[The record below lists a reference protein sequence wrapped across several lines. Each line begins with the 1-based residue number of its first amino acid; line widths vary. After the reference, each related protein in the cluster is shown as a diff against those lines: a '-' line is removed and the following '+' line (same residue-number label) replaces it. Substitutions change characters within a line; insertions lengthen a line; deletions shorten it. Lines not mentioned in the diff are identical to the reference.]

1 MKYVDLSKELQ
12 LQVLEQT
19 RSIEGLDQQVI
30 EKDWWVTQVLRAL
43 FDLPYSEHLS
53 FKGGTSLSKCWGL
66 IERFSEDIDIG
77 ISREYLGFDGELSK
91 TQISDKLR
99 RAACSFVRENLQ
111 HDIRNKMVEHGINPD
126 LFEVSVDITP
136 VTTTDPEIILVNYK
150 SALPTSEYIRHAV
163 KIEVS
168 GRSMHEP
175 VVEHEICSMIDTA
188 FPETPF
194 AEAPFK
200 VWAVSPHRTFLEK
213 IFLLHEEFA
222 KPTEEIRAERMSRH
236 MYDLERMMR
245 TPIAKEALQDTE
257 LYNAVIE
264 HRRKFIGLRGF
275 DYSTLQPDKLN
286 ILPPTPE
293 IEQLWKEDYRRM
305 RDTMI
310 YGESV
315 EFDELKYRLN
325 TLCQSLKNKNIE

>member
-1 MKYVDLSKELQ
+1 
-12 LQVLEQT
+12 
-19 RSIEGLDQQVI
+19 
-30 EKDWWVTQVLRAL
+30 
-43 FDLPYSEHLS
+43 
-53 FKGGTSLSKCWGL
+53 
-66 IERFSEDIDIG
+66 
-77 ISREYLGFDGELSK
+77 
-91 TQISDKLR
+91 
-99 RAACSFVRENLQ
+99 
-111 HDIRNKMVEHGINPD
+111 MVEHGINPD

-150 SALPTSEYIRHAV
+150 SVLPTSEYIRHAV

-175 VVEHEICSMIDTA
+175 VVEHNIRSMIDSA

-194 AEAPFK
+194 AEDAFK
-200 VWAVSPHRTFLEK
+200 VWAVIPQRTFLEK
-213 IFLLHEEFA
+213 MFLLHEEFA

-293 IEQLWKEDYRRM
+293 IEQLWREDYRRM

-315 EFDELKYRLN
+315 EFDELIKMMRVLMGICN
-325 TLCQSLKNKNIE
+325 EN

>member
-1 MKYVDLSKELQ
+1 MKYVDLTKELQ

-19 RSIEGLDQQVI
+19 RSTEGLDQQVI

-77 ISREYLGFDGELSK
+77 ISREFLGFEGELSK

-99 RAACSFVRENLQ
+99 RAACSFVREHLQ
-111 HDIRNKMVEHGINPD
+111 YDVRNKMIENGIDPD
-126 LFEVSVDITP
+126 LFEVCVDITP
-136 VTTTDPEIILVNYK
+136 VTTTDPEIILINYK
-150 SALPTSEYIRHAV
+150 SVLPTSEYIRHAV

-175 VVEHEICSMIDTA
+175 VVEHDIRSMIDTA
-188 FPETPF
+188 FPEAPF
-194 AEAPFK
+194 VEAPFK
-200 VWAVSPHRTFLEK
+200 VWAVTPHRTFLEK
-213 IFLLHEEFA
+213 MFLLHEEFA
-222 KPTEEIRAERMSRH
+222 KSTEEIRAERMSRH
-236 MYDLERMMR
+236 MYDLEHMMR

-293 IEQLWKEDYRRM
+293 IEQLWREDYRRM

-315 EFDELKYRLN
+315 EFDEL
-325 TLCQSLKNKNIE
+325 LKTMSIINNMVIS

>member
-77 ISREYLGFDGELSK
+77 ISREFLGFEGELSK
-91 TQISDKLR
+91 TQVSDKLR
-99 RAACSFVRENLQ
+99 RAACTFVRERLQ
-111 HDIRNKMVEHGINPD
+111 HDVLNKMVDNGINPD

-136 VTTTDPEIILVNYK
+136 VTTTDPEIILVTYK

-168 GRSMHEP
+168 GRSMREP
-175 VVEHEICSMIDTA
+175 VVEHNICSMIDTA
-188 FPETPF
+188 FPETSF
-194 AEAPFK
+194 AESPFK
-200 VWAVSPHRTFLEK
+200 VWAVTPHRTFLEK
-213 IFLLHEEFA
+213 MFLLHEEFA

-245 TPIAKEALQDTE
+245 TPIAEEALKDTD

-275 DYSTLQPDKLN
+275 DYNTLQQETLS
-286 ILPPTPE
+286 ILPPTQE
-293 IEQLWKEDYRRM
+293 IEQLWREDYRHM
-305 RDTMI
+305 QDTMI

-315 EFDELKYRLN
+315 GFDDILKTISTIN
-325 TLCQSLKNKNIE
+325 NMVISSK

>member
-19 RSIEGLDQQVI
+19 RSIEGPDQQVI

-43 FDLPYSEHLS
+43 FALPYSEHLS
-53 FKGGTSLSKCWGL
+53 FKGGTSLSKCWRL

-77 ISREYLGFDGELSK
+77 ISREFLGFEGELSK

-99 RAACSFVRENLQ
+99 RAACSFVREHLQ
-111 HDIRNKMVEHGINPD
+111 YDVRNKMLESGISPD

-136 VTTTDPEIILVNYK
+136 VTTTDPEIILVSYK
-150 SALPTSEYIRHAV
+150 SVLPTSEYIRHAV

-175 VVEHEICSMIDTA
+175 VVEHNIRSMIDSA

-194 AEAPFK
+194 AEDAFK
-200 VWAVSPHRTFLEK
+200 VWAVIPQRTFLEK
-213 IFLLHEEFA
+213 MFLLHEEFA

-236 MYDLERMMR
+236 MYDLERMTR
-245 TPIAKEALQDTE
+245 TPIAEEALHNTE

-275 DYSTLQPDKLN
+275 DYNTLQPDTLN
-286 ILPPTPE
+286 ILPPTHE
-293 IEQLWKEDYRRM
+293 IEQLWREDYRRM
-305 RDTMI
+305 QDTMI

-315 EFDELKYRLN
+315 GFDELITSMRKLMSIR
-325 TLCQSLKNKNIE
+325 NKN

>member
-43 FDLPYSEHLS
+43 FALPYSELLS
-53 FKGGTSLSKCWGL
+53 FKGGTSLSKCWRL

-77 ISREYLGFDGELSK
+77 ISREFLGFEGELSK

-99 RAACSFVRENLQ
+99 RAACLFVREHLQ
-111 HDIRNKMVEHGINPD
+111 YDVRNKMLENGISPD

-136 VTTTDPEIILVNYK
+136 VTTTDPEIILVSYK
-150 SALPTSEYIRHAV
+150 SVLPTSEYIRHAV
-163 KIEVS
+163 KIEVI
-168 GRSMHEP
+168 GRSTHEP
-175 VVEHEICSMIDTA
+175 VVEHNILSMIVSE

-194 AEAPFK
+194 AEDAFK
-200 VWAVSPHRTFLEK
+200 VWAVIPQRTFLEK
-213 IFLLHEEFA
+213 MFLLHEEFA

-245 TPIAKEALQDTE
+245 TPIAKEALLNTE
-257 LYNAVIE
+257 LYNVLIE

-275 DYSTLQPDKLN
+275 DYNTLQPGTLN

-293 IEQLWKEDYRRM
+293 IEQLWRDDYRRM
-305 RDTMI
+305 QDTMI
-310 YGESV
+310 YGESIG
-315 EFDELKYRLN
+315 FDELKYRLN

>member
-1 MKYVDLSKELQ
+1 MKYVDLTKELQ

-77 ISREYLGFDGELSK
+77 ISREFLGFEGELSK

-99 RAACSFVRENLQ
+99 RSACSFVRKHLQ
-111 HDIRNKMVEHGINPD
+111 YDVRNKMIENGIDPD
-126 LFEVSVDITP
+126 LFEVCVDITP
-136 VTTTDPEIILVNYK
+136 VTTTDPEMILVNYK
-150 SALPTSEYIRHAV
+150 SVLPTSEYIRHAV

-200 VWAVSPHRTFLEK
+200 VWAVTPHRTFLEK
-213 IFLLHEEFA
+213 MFLLHEEFA
-222 KPTEEIRAERMSRH
+222 KPAEEIRAERMSRH

-245 TPIAKEALQDTE
+245 TPIAEEALHNTE

-275 DYSTLQPDKLN
+275 DYNTLQPDTLN
-286 ILPPTPE
+286 ILPPTHE

-305 RDTMI
+305 QDTMI

-315 EFDELKYRLN
+315 GFDELITSMRKLMSIR
-325 TLCQSLKNKNIE
+325 NKN

>member
-43 FDLPYSEHLS
+43 YALPYSEHLS

-77 ISREYLGFDGELSK
+77 ISREFLGFDGDLSK

-99 RAACSFVRENLQ
+99 RAACSFVREHLQ
-111 HDIRNKMVEHGINPD
+111 YDVRNKMLENGINPD

-136 VTTTDPEIILVNYK
+136 VTTTDPEIILVSYK
-150 SALPTSEYIRHAV
+150 SVLPTSEYIRHAV

-175 VVEHEICSMIDTA
+175 VVEHNIRSMIDSA

-194 AEAPFK
+194 AEDAFK
-200 VWAVSPHRTFLEK
+200 VWAVIPQRTFLEK
-213 IFLLHEEFA
+213 MFLLHEEFA

-245 TPIAKEALQDTE
+245 TPIAKEALLNTE
-257 LYNAVIE
+257 LYNALIE

-275 DYSTLQPDKLN
+275 DYNTLQPGTLN

-293 IEQLWKEDYRRM
+293 IEQLWRDDYRRM
-305 RDTMI
+305 QDTMI
-310 YGESV
+310 YGESIG
-315 EFDELKYRLN
+315 FDELKYRLN

>member
-43 FDLPYSEHLS
+43 FALPYSEHLS

-99 RAACSFVRENLQ
+99 RAACSFVREHLQ
-111 HDIRNKMVEHGINPD
+111 YDVRNKMVKHGINPD

-136 VTTTDPEIILVNYK
+136 VTTTDPEIILVNYR
-150 SALPTSEYIRHAV
+150 SVLPTSEYIRHAV

-175 VVEHEICSMIDTA
+175 VVEHDIRSMIDTA

-194 AEAPFK
+194 AEGPFK
-200 VWAVSPHRTFLEK
+200 VWAVTPHRTFLEK
-213 IFLLHEEFA
+213 MFLLHEEFA
-222 KPTEEIRAERMSRH
+222 KPAEEIRAERMSRH
-236 MYDLERMMR
+236 MYDLERMIR

-293 IEQLWKEDYRRM
+293 IEQLWREDYRRM
-305 RDTMI
+305 QDTMI

-315 EFDELKYRLN
+315 DFDELIKMICHLQEITATEQN
-325 TLCQSLKNKNIE
+325 

>member
-1 MKYVDLSKELQ
+1 MKYVDLTKELQ

-77 ISREYLGFDGELSK
+77 ISREFLGFEGELSK

-99 RAACSFVRENLQ
+99 RAACSFVREHLQ
-111 HDIRNKMVEHGINPD
+111 HDVRNKMIENGIDPD
-126 LFEVSVDITP
+126 LFEVCVDITP
-136 VTTTDPEIILVNYK
+136 VTTTDPEMILVNYK
-150 SALPTSEYIRHAV
+150 SVLPTSEYIRHAV

-168 GRSMHEP
+168 GRSMHEL
-175 VVEHEICSMIDTA
+175 VVEHEICSIIDTA

-200 VWAVSPHRTFLEK
+200 VWAVTPHRTFLEK
-213 IFLLHEEFA
+213 MFLLHEEFA

-245 TPIAKEALQDTE
+245 TPIAKEALQNTE

-275 DYSTLQPDKLN
+275 DYSTLRPDTLN

-293 IEQLWKEDYRRM
+293 IEQLWREDYRRM

-315 EFDELKYRLN
+315 DFDKLIKMICHLQEITATEQN
-325 TLCQSLKNKNIE
+325 

>member
-43 FDLPYSEHLS
+43 FTLPYSEHLS

-99 RAACSFVRENLQ
+99 RAACSFVREHLQ
-111 HDIRNKMVEHGINPD
+111 YDVRNKMVKHGINPD

-136 VTTTDPEIILVNYK
+136 VTTTDPEMILINYK
-150 SALPTSEYIRHAV
+150 SVLPTSEYIRHAV

-175 VVEHEICSMIDTA
+175 VVEHDIRSMIDTA

-200 VWAVSPHRTFLEK
+200 VWAVTPHRTFLEK
-213 IFLLHEEFA
+213 MFLLHEEFA

-275 DYSTLQPDKLN
+275 DYSTLQPDTLN

-293 IEQLWKEDYRRM
+293 IEQLWREDYRRM
-305 RDTMI
+305 QDTMI

-315 EFDELKYRLN
+315 DFDELIKMICHLQEITATEQN
-325 TLCQSLKNKNIE
+325 

>member
-1 MKYVDLSKELQ
+1 MKYVDLTKELQ
-12 LQVLEQT
+12 LQVLEQA

-77 ISREYLGFDGELSK
+77 ISREFLGFEGELSK

-99 RAACSFVRENLQ
+99 RAACSFVREHLQ
-111 HDIRNKMVEHGINPD
+111 HDVRNKMIENGIDPD
-126 LFEVSVDITP
+126 LFEVCVDITP
-136 VTTTDPEIILVNYK
+136 VTTTDPEMILVNYK
-150 SALPTSEYIRHAV
+150 SVLPTSEYIRHAV

-200 VWAVSPHRTFLEK
+200 VWAVTPHRTFLEK
-213 IFLLHEEFA
+213 MFLLHEEFA

-245 TPIAKEALQDTE
+245 TPIAKEALQNTE

-275 DYSTLQPDKLN
+275 DYSTLQPDTLN

-293 IEQLWKEDYRRM
+293 IEQLWREDYRRM

-315 EFDELKYRLN
+315 DFDKLIKMIFHLQEITATEQN
-325 TLCQSLKNKNIE
+325 

>member
-19 RSIEGLDQQVI
+19 RSTEGLDQQVI

-77 ISREYLGFDGELSK
+77 ISREFLGFEGELSK
-91 TQISDKLR
+91 TQVSDKLR
-99 RAACSFVRENLQ
+99 RAACTFVRERLQ
-111 HDIRNKMVEHGINPD
+111 HDVLNKMVDNGINPD

-136 VTTTDPEIILVNYK
+136 VTTTDPEIILVTYK

-168 GRSMHEP
+168 GRSMREP
-175 VVEHEICSMIDTA
+175 VVEHNICSMIDTA
-188 FPETPF
+188 FPETSF
-194 AEAPFK
+194 AESPFK
-200 VWAVSPHRTFLEK
+200 VWAVTPHRTFLEK
-213 IFLLHEEFA
+213 MFLLHEEFA

-245 TPIAKEALQDTE
+245 TPIAEEALKDTA

-275 DYSTLQPDKLN
+275 DYNTLQPATLN

-293 IEQLWKEDYRRM
+293 IEQLWREDYRRM
-305 RDTMI
+305 QDTMI

-315 EFDELKYRLN
+315 GFDELKYRLN
-325 TLCQSLKNKNIE
+325 ALCQSLKNKNIE

>member
-43 FDLPYSEHLS
+43 FALPYSEHLS
-53 FKGGTSLSKCWGL
+53 FKGGTSLSKCWRL

-77 ISREYLGFDGELSK
+77 ISREFLGFEGELSK

-99 RAACSFVRENLQ
+99 RAACSFVREHLQ
-111 HDIRNKMVEHGINPD
+111 YDVRNKMLESGISPD

-136 VTTTDPEIILVNYK
+136 VTTTDPEIILVSYK
-150 SALPTSEYIRHAV
+150 SVLPTSEYIRHAV

-175 VVEHEICSMIDTA
+175 VVEHNIRSMIDSA

-194 AEAPFK
+194 AEDAFK
-200 VWAVSPHRTFLEK
+200 VWAVIPQRTFLEK
-213 IFLLHEEFA
+213 MFLLHEEFA

-245 TPIAKEALQDTE
+245 TPIAKEALLNTE
-257 LYNAVIE
+257 LYNALIE

-275 DYSTLQPDKLN
+275 DYNTLQPGTLN

-293 IEQLWKEDYRRM
+293 IEQLWRDDYRRM
-305 RDTMI
+305 QDTMI
-310 YGESV
+310 YGESIG
-315 EFDELKYRLN
+315 FDELKYRLN

>member
-43 FDLPYSEHLS
+43 FALPYSELLS
-53 FKGGTSLSKCWGL
+53 FKGGTSLSKCWRL

-77 ISREYLGFDGELSK
+77 ISREFLGFEGELSK

-99 RAACSFVRENLQ
+99 RAACLFVREHLQ
-111 HDIRNKMVEHGINPD
+111 YDVRNKMLENGISPD

-136 VTTTDPEIILVNYK
+136 VTTTDPEIILVSYK
-150 SALPTSEYIRHAV
+150 SVLPTSEYIRHAV

-175 VVEHEICSMIDTA
+175 VVEHNIRSMIDSA

-194 AEAPFK
+194 AEDAFK
-200 VWAVSPHRTFLEK
+200 VWAVIPQRTFLEK
-213 IFLLHEEFA
+213 MFLLHEEFA

-245 TPIAKEALQDTE
+245 TPIAKEALLNTE
-257 LYNAVIE
+257 LYNVLIE

-275 DYSTLQPDKLN
+275 DYNTLQPGTLN

-293 IEQLWKEDYRRM
+293 IEQLWRDDYRRM
-305 RDTMI
+305 QDTMI
-310 YGESV
+310 YGESIG
-315 EFDELKYRLN
+315 FDELKYRLN

>member
-1 MKYVDLSKELQ
+1 MKYVDLTKELR

-77 ISREYLGFDGELSK
+77 ISREFLGFEGELSK

-99 RAACSFVRENLQ
+99 RAACSFVREHLQ
-111 HDIRNKMVEHGINPD
+111 HDVRNKMIENGIDPD
-126 LFEVSVDITP
+126 LFEVCVDITP

-150 SALPTSEYIRHAV
+150 SVLPTSEYIRHAV

-188 FPETPF
+188 FPETSF

-200 VWAVSPHRTFLEK
+200 VWAVTPHRTFLEK
-213 IFLLHEEFA
+213 MFLLHEEFA

-315 EFDELKYRLN
+315 EFDELLSIIGN
-325 TLCQSLKNKNIE
+325 ITKNNNQ

>member
-1 MKYVDLSKELQ
+1 MKYVDLAKELQ

-77 ISREYLGFDGELSK
+77 ISREFLGFEGELSK

-99 RAACSFVRENLQ
+99 RAACSFVREHLQ
-111 HDIRNKMVEHGINPD
+111 YDVRNKLVENGINPE

-136 VTTTDPEIILVNYK
+136 VTTTDPEIILVSYK
-150 SALPTSEYIRHAV
+150 SVLPTSEYIRHAV

-200 VWAVSPHRTFLEK
+200 VWAVTPHRTFLEK
-213 IFLLHEEFA
+213 MFLLHEEFA

-245 TPIAKEALQDTE
+245 TPIAKEALQNTE

-275 DYSTLQPDKLN
+275 DYSTLRPDTLN

-293 IEQLWKEDYRRM
+293 IEQLWREDYRHM
-305 RDTMI
+305 QDTMI

-315 EFDELKYRLN
+315 DFDELIKMICHLQEITATEQN
-325 TLCQSLKNKNIE
+325 